1 MFYTVLL
8 NPDYEGATNVKTFYV
23 EGETVEDAVT
33 AAIDDINATEAE
45 IGGDD
50 FEPMARDQFT
60 IIAVFPGY
68 LPNVWEG

>member
-23 EGETVEDAVT
+23 EGATVEDAVT
-33 AAIDDINATEAE
+33 AAIDDINAHEVE
-45 IGGDD
+45 IGGK
-50 FEPMARDQFT
+50 PLARDQFS

-68 LPNVWEG
+68 QPNVWEG